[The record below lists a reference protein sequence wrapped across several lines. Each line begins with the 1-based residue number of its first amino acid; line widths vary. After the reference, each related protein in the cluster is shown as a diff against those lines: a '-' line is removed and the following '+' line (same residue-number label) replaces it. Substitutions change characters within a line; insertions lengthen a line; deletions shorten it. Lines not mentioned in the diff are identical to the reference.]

1 MSTTGLREKEYF
13 VTRADNEMSENLIGV
28 KRELREELAYAAR
41 IIGAKGHEAG
51 LAGQISGRAEDNPQN
66 YWTLRFGLGFE
77 EARAEDF
84 LLVDGDMH
92 AVGKKGMGNPATRF
106 HLWVYKDRPH
116 VSCIIHAHS
125 PWISALVAAAQPLV
139 VAQMDMCPFYDDC
152 AFLGE
157 WPGLPYGDEEGE
169 IISEALGNKR
179 SIILA
184 NHGYLTTGR
193 TVAEAT
199 YLAVLIER
207 AARIQLRA
215 RVYGEVKQVPGHLA
229 KESHD
234 HQLSGTYTKATFDY
248 WCRQVDLAGGQA
260 SR

>member
-1 MSTTGLREKEYF
+1 MSTTGLREKDYF
-13 VTRADNEMSENLIGV
+13 VTRADKEMSENLTGV
-28 KRELREELAYAAR
+28 KRELREDLAYAAR
-41 IIGAKGHEAG
+41 IIGANGHEAG
-51 LAGQISGRAEDNPQN
+51 LAGQISGRADDPKN

-77 EARAEDF
+77 EARPEDF
-84 LLVDGDMH
+84 LLVDSDMH

-125 PWISALVAAAQPLV
+125 PWISALAAAAEPLV

-157 WPGLPYGDEEGE
+157 WPGLPYGDEEGKV
-169 IISEALGNKR
+169 ISEALGDKR
-179 SIILA
+179 SIILV

-215 RVYGEVKQVPGHLA
+215 RVYGAVKAVPGNLA
-229 KESHD
+229 REAHD
-234 HQLSGTYTKATFDY
+234 HQLSEVYTKATFDY
-248 WCRQVDLAGGQA
+248 WCRQVDLINGKD